1 MCYHCLCIFLNM
13 AESKDEKTSKRN
25 GGKKSQKGSWLH
37 LEPGVKRSVAGIIL
51 LALALVTAIS
61 YFGVSGAFSATV
73 TEISQYLFGKGG
85 FFLPLTLFLMAF
97 FILLTDKK
105 KVLGSTIAGGVL
117 FLLSLLGILE
127 ILATGSHAGGE
138 VGRVFSL
145 PWLHFFGFW
154 GSFIFFLSFLVSAAL
169 IVFRIPLKDQIKEKV
184 FFKPDEAG
192 EMVPEKKLVLEK
204 GLVSRVATLAKRPQA
219 FSKKTGLVKPAPAGE
234 TVTINT
240 PQTTVAAADKQS
252 KKKTGEPAGFSVL
265 PLTGSYKFPPVEL
278 LDEDGAMPVT
288 GDIKGNAVIIQRTL
302 ENFGIPVEM
311 SEVNIGPA
319 VTQFT
324 LKPATGVKLA
334 SILALQ
340 KDLSLALG
348 GETIRIEAPIPGRS
362 LVGIEI
368 PNQKSMIVRLKGLL
382 QSFDSSEHRNF
393 LNIGLGKDVS
403 GRPIWTTLTRMPHLL
418 IAGATGSG
426 KSVAI
431 NSMIV
436 NLLYHHSPEI
446 LRFILIDPKR
456 VELTLYNGIPHL
468 LTPVIVE
475 PKKVVS
481 ALKWCVSEKERR
493 YEILADK
500 GVREIAGFNSQ
511 IASREGEEL
520 MPYIVIIIDELADL
534 MAAYSREIEGAV
546 VRLAQMAR
554 AVGIH
559 LVLATQRPSVEVI
572 TGLIKANITTRAAFA
587 VASQIDSRT
596 ILDSAGAEKLLG
608 LGDMLFISSDSS
620 KPKRIQGT
628 YVSEKEVKKVVGFI
642 KSHQPQPDKEE
653 PEVSLGGGPA
663 LERVL
668 NGPATLESALEKGE
682 LAGAASGNDEDELLP
697 QAKEAIMQA
706 GKASASLLQRR
717 LRVGYA
723 RAARLLDILEAQG
736 LIGPGEGAKPREV
749 LISKPETDLGSD
761 LDIDAGGDD
770 KAENL
775 ENKEA

>member
-1 MCYHCLCIFLNM
+1 MP
-13 AESKDEKTSKRN
+13 ESKNDKPTKKEIK
-25 GGKKSQKGSWLH
+25 KKSKKESWLH
-37 LEPGVKRSVAGIIL
+37 LESGVKRSVTGIIL
-51 LALALVTAIS
+51 LALALVTTIS
-61 YFGVSGAFSATV
+61 YFGVSGSFSTYV
-73 TEISQYLFGKGG
+73 TQASDYLFGAGG

-105 KVLGSTIAGGVL
+105 KVLGSTIIGGSL
-117 FLLSLLGILE
+117 FLLSILGLME
-127 ILATGSHAGGE
+127 ISSTTRSGGE
-138 VGRVFSL
+138 VGYLFSY
-145 PWLHFFGFW
+145 PWLYLFGFW
-154 GSFIFFLSFLVSAAL
+154 GSLIFFAAFLVSSIL
-169 IVFRIPLKDQIKEKV
+169 LVFRIPLKDQIREKV
-184 FFKPDEAG
+184 TFKPDETG
-192 EMVPEKKLVLEK
+192 EMVPEKKLILEK
-204 GLVSRVATLAKRPQA
+204 GLVSHMATLAGKGKAAMPT
-219 FSKKTGLVKPAPAGE
+219 KKTEPVKPAPAGE

-240 PQTTVAAADKQS
+240 PQTAAQAATEAQAN
-252 KKKTGEPAGFSVL
+252 KKKSDNPFGFSVL
-265 PLTGSYKFPPVEL
+265 PLTGDYKFPPLDL
-278 LDEDGAMPVT
+278 LEEDGAMPVT
-288 GDIKGNAVIIQRTL
+288 GDIKGNAIIIQRTL

-324 LKPATGVKLA
+324 LKPATGVKL
-334 SILALQ
+334 SKITSLHN
-340 KDLSLALG
+340 DLSLALAVHP
-348 GETIRIEAPIPGRS
+348 IRIEAPIPGKS

-368 PNQKSMIVRLKGLL
+368 PNQKSMVVRLKGML
-382 QSFDSSEHRNF
+382 QSFDPSSSKAF
-393 LNIGLGKDVS
+393 LNIALGKDVS
-403 GRPIWTTLTRMPHLL
+403 GRPVWTSLTKMPHFL

-436 NLLYHHSPEI
+436 NLLYQHSPEI

-481 ALKWCVSEKERR
+481 SLKWSVSEMERR
-493 YEILADK
+493 YETLSQK
-500 GVREIAGFNSQ
+500 GFRD
-511 IASREGEEL
+511 IASYNAQVTGKNDEDL
-520 MPYIVIIIDELADL
+520 MPYIVIVIDELADL
-534 MAAYSREIEGAV
+534 MAAYGREIEGAV

-608 LGDMLFISSDSS
+608 SGDMLFVAADSS

-628 YVSEKEVKKVVGFI
+628 FVAEKEVKKVVSFI
-642 KSHQPQPDKEE
+642 KSHQPEIAVSETKKETGAE
-653 PEVSLGGGPA
+653 PSLDHTLSAPG
-663 LERVL
+663 
-668 NGPATLESALEKGE
+668 TLETALEKGDNI
-682 LAGAASGNDEDELLP
+682 GADEDELLP
-697 QAKEAIMQA
+697 QATEAIMQA

-736 LIGPGEGAKPREV
+736 IIGPGEGAKPREI
-749 LISKPETDLGSD
+749 LIKTESMADSMAGELPSEETPET
-761 LDIDAGGDD
+761 I
-770 KAENL
+770 
-775 ENKEA
+775 